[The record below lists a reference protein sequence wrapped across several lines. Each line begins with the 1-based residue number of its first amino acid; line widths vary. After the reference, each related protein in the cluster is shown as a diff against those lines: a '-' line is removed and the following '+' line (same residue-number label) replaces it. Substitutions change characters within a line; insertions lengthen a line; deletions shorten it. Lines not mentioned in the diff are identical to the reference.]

1 MTEQALPGLPG
12 GPGDRAEGGL
22 PHPGGT
28 AVVPGR
34 PWRAAGAWLLRRVGS
49 AVFVLWA
56 VATLIF
62 LAIRLIPGDP
72 AEAILGGPGS
82 QASAEALAAARLEYG
97 LDEPLWVQYLSQLGR
112 LATGDLGTSYAL
124 RVPVAQLLTEQLPG
138 TLALA
143 AGAWVLAWVLA
154 LGLALWSG
162 LGGRGAAVVG
172 SALEIAAASVPHF
185 WLGSVLVLLF
195 STAWGWLPPVSNG
208 TAAGLVMPIVTLAL
222 PLAGFLGQVMRE
234 SMLTAMTS
242 PFALSARAR
251 GESEAGVVLRHA
263 LRHAAL
269 PGVALSGWALGSL
282 VSGAV
287 VVESIFARPGLGRTL
302 LQAVTLRD
310 VPLVT
315 GVALVSALAYVVVM
329 ALSDLAERAID
340 PRIRDR

>member
-1 MTEQALPGLPG
+1 MAGHMVAASA
-12 GPGDRAEGGL
+12 RA
-22 PHPGGT
+22 GGT
-28 AVVPGR
+28 RRTSTRGWVF
-34 PWRAAGAWLLRRVGS
+34 AGFWLLRRAGS
-49 AVFVLWA
+49 ALFVLWA

-72 AEAILGGPGS
+72 AEAIMGGPGS
-82 QASAEALAAARLEYG
+82 QASAESLKTARADYG
-97 LDEPLWVQYLSQLGR
+97 LDQPLWVQYLRLLGQ
-112 LATGDLGTSYAL
+112 LATGHWGTSYSL
-124 RVPVAQLLTEQLPG
+124 KVPVADILAAQLPG

-143 AGAWVLAWVLA
+143 AGAWILAWLLA
-154 LGLALWSG
+154 LGLALYSG
-162 LGGRGAAVVG
+162 LGGRGASAVG

-195 STAWGWLPPVSNG
+195 SSAWHWLPPVSNG
-208 TAAGLVMPIVTLAL
+208 TASGLIMPIITLAL

-234 SMLTAMTS
+234 SLLTAMNS

-302 LQAVTLRD
+302 LEAVTLRD

-329 ALSDLAERAID
+329 AVSDLAERLID
-340 PRIRDR
+340 PRIRER

>member
-1 MTEQALPGLPG
+1 MAGQVIADSTYA
-12 GPGDRAEGGL
+12 
-22 PHPGGT
+22 
-28 AVVPGR
+28 GR
-34 PWRAAGAWLLRRVGS
+34 PSRGAATWWRPAGLWLARRAGS

-62 LAIRLIPGDP
+62 VAIRLIPGDS
-72 AEAILGGPGS
+72 AEAIMGGPGS
-82 QASAEALAAARLEYG
+82 QASAEALEAARTEYG
-97 LDEPLWVQYLSQLGR
+97 LDRPVGVQYLTLLGH
-112 LATGDLGTSYAL
+112 LATGNLGTSYSL
-124 RVPVAQLLTEQLPG
+124 KVPVIDVLTAQLPG
-138 TLALA
+138 TLGLA
-143 AGAWVLAWVLA
+143 AGAWIVAWLIA
-154 LGLALWSG
+154 LGLALYSG
-162 LGGRGAAVVG
+162 LGGRGAAAVG

-185 WLGSVLVLLF
+185 WLGSVLVLLL
-195 STAWGWLPPVSNG
+195 SSAWRWLPPVSNG
-208 TAAGLVMPIVTLAL
+208 TAAGLIMPIVTLAL

-234 SMLTAMTS
+234 SMATALNS

-302 LQAVTLRD
+302 LEAVTLRD

-340 PRIRDR
+340 PRIRTR

>member
-1 MTEQALPGLPG
+1 MAEMALPGSPG
-12 GPGDRAEGGL
+12 GGFPR
-22 PHPGGT
+22 PGGT
-28 AVVPGR
+28 AVVHGARRGR
-34 PWRAAGAWLLRRVGS
+34 RAGAWLVRRFGS

-62 LAIRLIPGDP
+62 LAIRLVPGDP

-82 QASAEALAAARLEYG
+82 QASAEALAAARSEYG
-97 LDEPLWVQYLSQLGR
+97 LDQPLWMQYLSQLGR

-124 RVPVAQLLTEQLPG
+124 KVPVAQLLADQLPG
-138 TLALA
+138 TLGLAL
-143 AGAWVLAWVLA
+143 GAWILAWVLA

-208 TAAGLVMPIVTLAL
+208 SASGLIMPVITLAL

-234 SMLTAMTS
+234 SMLTAMNS

-251 GESEAGVVLRHA
+251 GESEAGVMLRHA

-315 GVALVSALAYVVVM
+315 GVALVSALAYVLVM

-340 PRIRDR
+340 PRTRTR

>member
-1 MTEQALPGLPG
+1 MAETAFPGSPG
-12 GPGDRAEGGL
+12 GGL

-28 AVVPGR
+28 AVVPRSRRWVG
-34 PWRAAGAWLLRRVGS
+34 AGAWLARRIGS

-72 AEAILGGPGS
+72 AEAIMGGPGS
-82 QASAEALAAARLEYG
+82 QASAAALEAARTEYG
-97 LDEPLWVQYLSQLGR
+97 LDQPLWVQYLGQLGR
-112 LATGDLGTSYAL
+112 LATGDLGSSYAL
-124 RVPVAQLLTEQLPG
+124 KVPVAQLLGDQLPG
-138 TLALA
+138 TLGLA
-143 AGAWVLAWVLA
+143 VGAWVLAWVLA

-185 WLGSVLVLLF
+185 WLASVLVLLF

-208 TAAGLVMPIVTLAL
+208 TTAGLVMPVITLAL

-234 SMLTAMTS
+234 SMLTAMNS

-251 GESEAGVVLRHA
+251 GESETGVVLRHA

-287 VVESIFARPGLGRTL
+287 VVEAIFARPGLGRSL

-310 VPLVT
+310 VPVVT
-315 GVALVSALAYVVVM
+315 GVALVSALAYVLVM
-329 ALSDLAERAID
+329 AVSDLAERAID
-340 PRIRDR
+340 PRIREH